1 MRTETIAQLRK
12 ISVPRQFKKDEYI
25 CTYRKDNYEFGQ
37 SIDESFTY
45 NKKCEKLLY
54 NIHNLKYKVGT
65 DEVDVPSF
73 AQIKNDNSLKFL
85 EHPFD
90 AASYLVEYYYPI
102 RSEVN
107 A

>member
-1 MRTETIAQLRK
+1 MVKDCYGNRK
-12 ISVPRQFKKDEYI
+12 ILVD
-25 CTYRKDNYEFGQ
+25 
-37 SIDESFTY
+37 
-45 NKKCEKLLY
+45 KKCEKLLY